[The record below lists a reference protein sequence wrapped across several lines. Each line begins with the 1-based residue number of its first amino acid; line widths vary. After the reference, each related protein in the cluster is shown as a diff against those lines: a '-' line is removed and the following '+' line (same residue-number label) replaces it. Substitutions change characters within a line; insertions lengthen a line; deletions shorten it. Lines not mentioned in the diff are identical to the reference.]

1 MPADSSAADG
11 LAWPIDFTAGY
22 GAGLDRG
29 IALGGGGL
37 YFVAWQVGYLR
48 AMSDAGV
55 DLGLAE
61 RVVGT
66 SAGSV
71 VATAL
76 TAGRIGWL
84 HAQVSALA
92 RVPPL
97 LRALAPARSL
107 RPSQVRALDAFAGAT
122 DARPGTVQAI
132 GRLALAA
139 VTPDPARM
147 RANLQVA
154 VQSRSWPHAALRIT
168 CVDAFSAERCVIDEQ
183 AGIRPAR
190 AAAASSAVPGIF
202 PPQPIGDRRC
212 MDGGVS
218 GTGVHLDLL
227 AGSGR
232 VLVLTLG
239 TAESPAGMTE
249 QAGAVG
255 KELEE
260 LEKAGTRAFARSPR
274 PVDRAALMDPA
285 AVPAALADGIA
296 TAEADHDDLRAF
308 WS

>member
-1 MPADSSAADG
+1 MAADG
-11 LAWPIDFTAGY
+11 LAWPIDFSAGY
-22 GAGLDRG
+22 GAGVDRG

-55 DLGLAE
+55 DLGLAD

-66 SAGSV
+66 SAGSI
-71 VATAL
+71 VATAV

-84 HAQVSALA
+84 HAQVTALA
-92 RVPPL
+92 RVPAL
-97 LRALAPARSL
+97 LKALAPASSL
-107 RPSQVRALDAFAGAT
+107 RPSQVRALDAFSSAA
-122 DARPGTVQAI
+122 DARPETVQAI

-139 VTPDPARM
+139 VTPDAARM

-154 VQSRSWPHAALRIT
+154 VQSTSWPHPALRIT
-168 CVDAFSAERCVIDEQ
+168 CVDAFSGERCVIGEE

-212 MDGGVS
+212 MDGGVC

-227 AGSGR
+227 AGAGR

-249 QAGAVG
+249 RAGAVG
-255 KELEE
+255 RELAELE
-260 LEKAGTRAFARSPR
+260 ATGTRVLARSPN
-274 PVDRAALMDPA
+274 PVDRAVLMDPA
-285 AVPAALADGIA
+285 AVPAALADG
-296 TAEADHDDLRAF
+296 TDMAEADLGDLKAF